1 MMRWGA
7 GLCGML
13 ALAACTALAPS
24 KSVTLA
30 EGEIVAVPPS
40 GYCVDNVSSQ
50 PRRDFA
56 VFVPCVML
64 DVGEDTQIRS
74 PDVVGVAT
82 VQVGPE
88 NSGAIAQ
95 DEIALRDFLIT
106 NAGASLLS
114 QSGNAND
121 ITILSTQTF
130 SDQVMVHFADR
141 GAPPFAGLQREE
153 WRAFRN
159 INGRLLTIGVR
170 GLSVAPL
177 RDGPG
182 AGLLKLILA
191 GIQSTLETED
201 LDAPDDA

>member
-1 MMRWGA
+1 
-7 GLCGML
+7 ML

>member
-1 MMRWGA
+1 
-7 GLCGML
+7 ML

-88 NSGAIAQ
+88 NSGAIVQ

>member
-1 MMRWGA
+1 MTRWGA

-13 ALAACTALAPS
+13 ALAACTPPAPS
-24 KSVTLA
+24 TSVALA
-30 EGEIVAVPPS
+30 EGEILAVPPT

-64 DVGEDTQIRS
+64 DTSENSEISS
-74 PDVVGVAT
+74 PDVVGLAT
-82 VQVGPE
+82 VLVGPE
-88 NSGAIAQ
+88 ESGAIAQ

-106 NAGASLLS
+106 DAGASLLS
-114 QSGNAND
+114 QSGNADD
-121 ITILSTQTF
+121 ITILSTQAF
-130 SDQVMVHFADR
+130 DDQVMVHFADS

-170 GLSVAPL
+170 GLSAAPL

-182 AGLLKLILA
+182 AGLLKQILS
-191 GIQSTLETED
+191 GIQSTLETGE
-201 LDAPDDA
+201 LDAPDA

>member
-1 MMRWGA
+1 MRWGA

-13 ALAACTALAPS
+13 AFAACTSPAPS

-30 EGEIVAVPPS
+30 EGEVFAVPPS

-56 VFVPCVML
+56 VFVPCVMF
-64 DVGEDTQIRS
+64 DVGGDTEIDA

-82 VQVGPE
+82 VLVGPE

-106 NAGASLLS
+106 DAGASLLS
-114 QSGNAND
+114 QSGDADD
-121 ITILSTQTF
+121 ITILSTQAF
-130 SDQVMVHFADR
+130 SDQVMVHFADS

-159 INGRLLTIGVR
+159 LNGRLLTIGVR
-170 GLSVAPL
+170 GLSAAPL

-191 GIQSTLETED
+191 GIQSTPETEE
-201 LDAPDDA
+201 LDAPDA

>member
-13 ALAACTALAPS
+13 ALAACTPLAPS

-30 EGEIVAVPPS
+30 EGEIFAVPPT

-64 DVGEDTQIRS
+64 NVGNDTQIKT
-74 PDVVGVAT
+74 PNVVGVAT

-95 DEIALRDFLIT
+95 DETALRDFLIT
-106 NAGASLLS
+106 DAGASLLS

-121 ITILSTQTF
+121 ITILSTQAF
-130 SDQVMVHFADR
+130 SDQVMVHFEDR

-159 INGRLLTIGVR
+159 LNGRLLTIGVR

-191 GIQSTLETED
+191 GIQSTPETED
-201 LDAPDDA
+201 LDAPDA